1 MTATLT
7 ATPARRVAPRPAP
20 RPRSATATRS
30 GGAARA
36 ASATASVAVPVVPAE
51 RVAPRAQRDLRV
63 VRTTSRVR
71 WGRAV
76 VAMAIFSVFGSLLV
90 SAVVHSMLVKGQS
103 HIDDLNRQIRVERK
117 ALEEDRLALARASS
131 PARLAAEAERLGLV
145 EADTQTWIR
154 PGSDA
159 APVITGDKDRTPS
172 AADDVDEG
180 RR

>member
-1 MTATLT
+1 MA
-7 ATPARRVAPRPAP
+7 VA
-20 RPRSATATRS
+20 
-30 GGAARA
+30 
-36 ASATASVAVPVVPAE
+36 PVVPAE
-51 RVAPRAQRDLRV
+51 RVVPRAQRDLHV
-63 VRTTSRVR
+63 VSTPRRVR

-103 HIDDLNRQIRVERK
+103 HIDDLNRQIRIERK
-117 ALEEDRLALARASS
+117 ALEEDRLDLARASS
-131 PARLAAEAERLGLV
+131 PARLAAEAKRLGLV

-159 APVITGDKDRTPS
+159 APVVTGDKAQSPS